1 MLARIARWLSRF
13 SPSSMKARSTI
24 CKLTGPLSLVMASPV
39 NTRARSMTSR
49 GRMSKTLT
57 LASNIVISC
66 ADFILFYLF
75 NLYHEKPRRR
85 TTRSW
90 ERPPNEQRRIPSCPG
105 FPRVKTGPRVDLRRA
120 DAGLADGRG
129 DQNDRV
135 LQDRT
140 RRSAERA
147 WFRSG
152 LANVGGLESLRSPG
166 HLELDPISLGQALE
180 ALGLNG
186 VEMHEHVLATLLGYE
201 AVPLRIVEPLDGTLC
216 HRLYLS
222 GEADASVKPRHHG
235 GEPCVR
241 GGKKEGAE

>member
-39 NTRARSMTSR
+39 NTRARSMTSL

-90 ERPPNEQRRIPSCPG
+90 ERRPNERRRVPWWRG
-105 FPRVKTGPRVDLRRA
+105 FPRVNRGQGGDRRRA
-120 DAGLADGRG
+120 DSGLGDGRG

-140 RRSAERA
+140 RPLNARGS
-147 WFRSG
+147 
-152 LANVGGLESLRSPG
+152 
-166 HLELDPISLGQALE
+166 GQALRTLAAWSPFGPLVTSNSTLSPSDRLLKPWAWM
-180 ALGLNG
+180 ALKCTNTSSPASWVMKPKPFASLN
-186 VEMHEHVLATLLGYE
+186 HLT
-201 AVPLRIVEPLDGTLC
+201 VPLAIEPTSFFLALRPGDTPPPW
-216 HRLYLS
+216 R
-222 GEADASVKPRHHG
+222 
-235 GEPCVR
+235 
-241 GGKKEGAE
+241 